1 MNRRSRH
8 FVVLAV
14 AVVTAAVASFA
25 MYRVVLVRSANAQ
38 ERPNQRV
45 VVAKHTMAIGT
56 QVTEADVKVV
66 WWPVN
71 SPLANAIGDIKD
83 VVNRGLL
90 TTVLENEPIT
100 SNKIAAAGAGLSP
113 AIPAGMRAMAVKVND
128 VIGVAGFVV
137 PKSRVDVVVT
147 IRRQS
152 DSMART
158 AASNVEVLAAGTRQ
172 DQGKSETDSKTQN
185 ASTVVTLMVSPQD
198 AERIALAQA
207 EGEIMLMLRNP
218 SDNETAQTTGVKT
231 DQLLGLPE
239 PAAAPVVRTAP
250 PPRRITTPQ
259 VTENKT
265 EKTKPEPY
273 TVEAIRGQK
282 RTSEEVKD
290 AKSAAEQKSGSEDKE

>member
-8 FVVLAV
+8 LLVLTV
-14 AVVTAAVASFA
+14 AVVTATIASFA
-25 MYRVVLVRSANAQ
+25 VYRALLHRPAQ
-38 ERPNQRV
+38 AQGLPEQKV
-45 VVAKHTMAIGT
+45 VVAKHAMAIGT
-56 QVTEADVKVV
+56 RLTADDVKVV
-66 WWPVN
+66 LWPPH
-71 SPLANAIGDIKD
+71 SPLPNAVEEIKD
-83 VVNRGLL
+83 VVDRGLL

-147 IRRQS
+147 IRRQN

-218 SDNETAQTTGVKT
+218 TDNEAAQTTGVKT

-250 PPRRITTPQ
+250 VVRNRPIAPQ
-259 VTENKT
+259 VTEKKD
-265 EKTKPEPY
+265 EKAKPEPY
-273 TVEAIRGQK
+273 MVEAIRGQK

-290 AKSAAEQKSGSEDKE
+290 AKPEQKSGSEDKE